1 MHPHERLLGMA
12 RLLQMRGE
20 PIPLDMLAEAE
31 SLGLSLALFKEPTNR
46 TEDDANLHEGDNS
59 YGKDDI

>member
-20 PIPLDMLAEAE
+20 PIPLDMLAEADR
-31 SLGLSLALFKEPTNR
+31 LGLSLQLFDEPSTTQN
-46 TEDDANLHEGDNS
+46 DANLQEGDILN
-59 YGKDDI
+59 GKD